1 VSKNQKP
8 VEDVKPVGGILG
20 ALRRG
25 KEAGKSPDGINKPK
39 ANAAVLYK
47 REAANRIKNA
57 LNSN

>member
-1 VSKNQKP
+1 MSKNQKP
-8 VEDVKPVGGILG
+8 INNEKEKPIGGILG

-25 KEAGKSPDGINKPK
+25 QDGGKSPDGVNKPK

-57 LNSN
+57 LN